1 MKLLKLGSMAK
12 KCVSVILA
20 TGMILSVLPQDM
32 RKMTASEKNVS
43 AAALRNP
50 RIEEDSSLDAGQKVT
65 WDCIYFGSY
74 PQTEIV
80 DKKENSGTYERTW
93 AETGDY
99 EIDAKT
105 YAKLTS
111 QTNWDSNGDAVIDG
125 TKYRRISADDV
136 VKVNNGV
143 SYFNWNNKND
153 ISYHYFRYDKIKWRV
168 LNVQGGEAFLLADK
182 VLECQSYHT
191 KNTAVTWEKSTL
203 RSFMNGKFLDCAFT
217 TEEEN
222 AIKKSDVKNNNN
234 LYKNTEGGNDT
245 QDKIFLP
252 SESEIHTDAAKSYG
266 FVSGRNIKDNARRSK
281 SSTYAKAEGVLS
293 DIEKDLAGNCSWWL
307 RSPGGD
313 TNIAARIFYDG
324 NANWS
329 AYVDEISGGGVRPAL
344 KLDISSENI
353 WTHAGTVSS
362 DGTFNSADIPT
373 GGDTDTGDKD
383 DDKVEIKQPEYKDK
397 ESANLPTPSSSVKIF
412 DKVSGNTNDPITQF
426 FPGDF
431 SIGFPMINTKAEVES
446 NEDGGYTLKMSMGTK
461 DNLFIG
467 SEKTWDKY
475 KKDIEDAFDNID
487 KQDTMKSLM
496 SAFNARQSSFT
507 ITSKFEAKP
516 KIQTLG
522 YYEMKC
528 DENGAIISDTG
539 KLVLTLEWKGS
550 KTQQCLTAP
559 IPIPYYIESSGSI
572 KAKGTASL
580 AKVKDSK
587 ATLAGSINLVPAFGI
602 GAGVGVSGVATL
614 GVSGDAS
621 LDWQLLPWTVGT
633 LSGSASVKAKIM
645 FVFDGSYTLAKV
657 TIPLWDTTSKKEK
670 SASETST
677 YGVKT
682 KAMKR
687 SSQLTLTDRSYQSK
701 TSAWNGNTAKMKAR
715 AAANTVVSVKEL
727 QSYIL
732 PNTMPKMVKYKD
744 DLILIFQSNDA
755 SRETQNS
762 VKLMYSVY
770 HNGSWSQPEA
780 FLDDGTLDT
789 FADIKQI
796 GDDVFVAWQ
805 KCSTTIGSGS
815 AEEQIK
821 SMVSASGIY
830 ISQYDPST
838 RSFEVKRKIVS
849 KNRAYIMPQLMDKNG
864 NAAFMWIEMELKN
877 PLTFEC
883 EKTIMT
889 SQCDN
894 GAWNIAIGPL
904 QKTNAYISEL
914 KGTYSKN
921 NGTYQAFYVG
931 IDEEQKTKLYYMNR
945 SNNDGMKQLT
955 DGNHNISNIS
965 ANPDEV
971 TYLEDGVLK
980 SYDINKEESQEITNS
995 DQPFTG
1001 ANAVQVSNGNKDVVI
1016 WMENDTIGCNF
1027 YSSVK
1032 TENGYSKPVNLY
1044 TKSGV
1049 LGNNFTAVM
1058 DDDGAWDIVFS
1069 ATDLQ
1074 DSEKTSMYHLHKKSE
1089 PKLVINDMIL
1099 DSEAMTEKGKQPISY
1114 TVTNNSEET
1123 LKSFELKVSN
1133 DDGTIL
1139 QKEVSC
1145 NLLPGESAFFEDTFT
1160 FDNLSKIENFTV
1172 QTVADGQT
1180 DTTNTQLKK
1189 EVSYCDL
1196 AISDVKKEIVK
1207 DGVKYTVTI
1216 KNEGQID
1223 TSGNLNIYADNQLS
1237 KKLETTEI
1245 KTVKA
1250 GEIREISVQYNTK
1263 DMKFDASQNA
1273 YCSMQVTANDKDSN
1287 NQNDFYYGVVYRWEL
1302 PGQNNISDCTVLLES
1317 DRYTPDGTAKTPEV
1331 TVKRGDLLLIKDTD
1345 YDVKYQNNI
1354 NAGIATVVITG
1365 KNRYKGTIEK
1375 KFQIGSGSTTGSETT
1390 KPGMSKPADSANDSG
1405 KKPSKTEKVQKI
1417 TKISIK
1423 GISNKIAAG
1432 TKIRLTA
1439 DIFPKQASNKKVTWR
1454 SSNSK
1459 IATVDAKGTVT
1470 IKKKTGKKTVTIMA
1484 YANDGSGKKAAF
1496 QIKVM
1501 KGIVKKISIKGKK
1514 TIKSGKTLKL
1524 KAKIKASK
1532 GANKKLLW
1540 TSSNTRY
1547 ADVSSTGKVKAYKAG
1562 KKKTVLI
1569 TAMATDGSGKK
1580 TRVKVKI
1587 K

>member
-1 MKLLKLGSMAK
+1 MQLLKFRSMAR

-32 RKMTASEKNVS
+32 RKMTVSEKNVS
-43 AAALRNP
+43 AATLRNP
-50 RIEEDSSLDAGQKVT
+50 RIEKDSSLDAGQKVT

-80 DKKENSGTYERTW
+80 DKKETSGTYQKSW

-99 EIDAKT
+99 EINGNA

-125 TKYRRISADDV
+125 TKYRRISADDMA
-136 VKVNNGV
+136 KVYNGAN
-143 SYFNWNNKND
+143 YFNWSDKND
-153 ISYHYFRYDKIKWRV
+153 TSYHYFRYDKIKWRV
-168 LNVQGGEAFLLADK
+168 LNVQGREAFLLADK

-266 FVSGRNIKDNARRSK
+266 FASGRKIKDNAKRSK
-281 SSTYAKAEGVLS
+281 SSTYAKAEGIYS
-293 DIEKDLAGNCSWWL
+293 DTDKDLAGNCSWWL

-329 AYVDEISGGGVRPAL
+329 AYVDTISGGGVRPAL
-344 KLDISSENI
+344 RLDISSENL
-353 WTHAGTVSS
+353 WSHAGTVSS
-362 DGTFNSADIPT
+362 DETFNSTDIPT

-383 DDKVEIKQPEYKDK
+383 DDKVEIKQPEYKNK
-397 ESANLPTPSSSVKIF
+397 ESANLPTMPSSMKIF

-446 NEDGGYTLKMSMGTK
+446 NEDGGYTLKMSMGSK
-461 DNLFIG
+461 DNLFTG

-475 KKDIEDAFDNID
+475 KKDIDDAFGNI
-487 KQDTMKSLM
+487 KKMDTMNSLM
-496 SAFNARQSSFT
+496 SAFNAKQASFT

-516 KIQTLG
+516 TIQVLG

-621 LDWQLLPWTVGT
+621 LDWQMLPWTVGT

-677 YGVKT
+677 YGAKT
-682 KAMKR
+682 KAMQE
-687 SSQLTLTDRSYQSK
+687 SSHLKLTDRSYQTK
-701 TSAWNGNTAKMKAR
+701 TSAWNGNTAKTKTR
-715 AAANTVVSVKEL
+715 AVTNTAVSVKEL

-732 PNTMPKMVKYKD
+732 PNTIPKMIKYQD
-744 DLILIFQSNDA
+744 DLIMIFQSNDA
-755 SRETQNS
+755 KRETQNS

-838 RSFEVKRKIVS
+838 RSFEVKRQIVN
-849 KNRAYIMPQLMDKNG
+849 KNRACIMPQLIDKNG
-864 NAAFMWIEMELKN
+864 NAAFMWIGMELKN

-914 KGTYSKN
+914 KGTYSKQ
-921 NGTYQAFYVG
+921 NGTYQAFFVG

-965 ANPDEV
+965 ASPDKV

-1016 WMENDTIGCNF
+1016 WMENDTIGCKF

-1049 LGNNFTAVM
+1049 SGNNFTAVM

-1123 LKSFELKVSN
+1123 LKSFELTISN
-1133 DDGTIL
+1133 DDGMIL

-1145 NLLPGESAFFEDTFT
+1145 SILPGESAFFEDTFT

-1172 QTVADGQT
+1172 QTIADGQT
-1180 DTTNTQLKK
+1180 DTTDTQLKK

-1216 KNEGQID
+1216 KNEGQTD
-1223 TSGNLNIYADNQLS
+1223 ASGNLNVYADNQLS
-1237 KKLETTEI
+1237 NKQETKEI

-1250 GEIREISVQYNTK
+1250 GESSEISVEYKTK

-1273 YCSMQVTANDKDSN
+1273 YCSMKVTANDKDSN
-1287 NQNDFYYGVVYRWEL
+1287 SQNDCYYGVVYRWEL
-1302 PGQNNISDCTVLLES
+1302 PGENNISDCTVILENE
-1317 DRYTPDGTAKTPEV
+1317 RYMPDGTAKTPEV
-1331 TVKRGDLLLIKDTD
+1331 TVKRGEMQLIKGVD

-1354 NAGIATVVITG
+1354 NAGTAIVIITG
-1365 KNRYKGTIEK
+1365 KNRYTGSIEK
-1375 KFQIGSGSTTGSETT
+1375 KFQIGSTNTAGSETT
-1390 KPGMSKPADSANDSG
+1390 NPGTTKPSDSANDSG
-1405 KKPSKTEKVQKI
+1405 QKPSGSENTKKI

-1423 GISNKIAAG
+1423 GISHKIAAG
-1432 TKIRLTA
+1432 TKILLTA
-1439 DIFPKQASNKKVTWR
+1439 DILPKQASNRKITWK
-1454 SSNSK
+1454 SSNPK
-1459 IATVDAKGTVT
+1459 IATVDAKGRVT
-1470 IKKKTGKKTVTIMA
+1470 IKKKTGKKAVTITA
-1484 YANDGSGKKAAF
+1484 SANDGSGKKAAF

-1514 TIKSGKTLKL
+1514 TVKAGKTLKL

-1532 GANKKLLW
+1532 GANKKLIW

-1547 ADVSSTGKVKAYKAG
+1547 ATVSPTGKVKAWKAG
-1562 KKKTVLI
+1562 KKKTVTI

-1580 TRVKVKI
+1580 ARIKI
-1587 K
+1587 KIK

>member
-1 MKLLKLGSMAK
+1 MNSLKSGSMAK
-12 KCVSVILA
+12 KCVSVIVV
-20 TGMILSVLPQDM
+20 TGMILSALPQNM

-43 AAALRNP
+43 AATLRNP
-50 RIEEDSSLDAGQKVT
+50 RIEEASSLDAGQKVT

-125 TKYRRISADDV
+125 TKYRRISADDIA
-136 VKVNNGV
+136 KVNSG
-143 SYFNWNNKND
+143 SAYFDWSDKKD
-153 ISYHYFRYDKIKWRV
+153 TPCHYFRYDKIKWRV
-168 LNVQGGEAFLLADK
+168 LDVQGGEAFLLADRA
-182 VLECQSYHT
+182 LDCQRYHT
-191 KNTAVTWEKSTL
+191 QNTSITWEKSTL
-203 RSFMNGKFLDCAFT
+203 RSFLNEKFLNCAFT
-217 TEEEN
+217 TSEQN
-222 AIKKSDVKNNNN
+222 VIKKSNVKNEDSLN
-234 LYKNTEGGNDT
+234 YQVKGGNDT
-245 QDKIFLP
+245 QDKIFLL
-252 SESEIHTDAAKSYG
+252 SESEIYTDAAKNYG
-266 FVSGRNIKDNARRSK
+266 FISDRKNKDNARRSK
-281 SSTYAKAEGVLS
+281 SSTYAKAMGAYTDVLNGF
-293 DIEKDLAGNCSWWL
+293 IGNCMWWL
-307 RSPGGD
+307 RSPGSSNSRA
-313 TNIAARIFYDG
+313 TAVFYEG
-324 NANWS
+324 NTDWQCTVNETTGAC
-329 AYVDEISGGGVRPAL
+329 VRPAL
-344 KLDISSENI
+344 KLDVSSDL

-362 DGTFNSADIPT
+362 DETFNNTDIPD
-373 GGDTDTGDKD
+373 GGDTDTGDKGN
-383 DDKVEIKQPEYKDK
+383 DKVEIKQPEYKDK
-397 ESANLPTPSSSVKIF
+397 ESANLPTLPSSMKLF
-412 DKVSGNTNDPITQF
+412 DKISGNTNDPITQF

-446 NEDGGYTLKMSMGTK
+446 NDDGGYTLKMSMGSK
-461 DNLFIG
+461 DNLFTG

-475 KKDIEDAFDNID
+475 KKDIDDAFGNI
-487 KQDTMKSLM
+487 KKTDTMNSLM
-496 SAFNARQSSFT
+496 SAFNAKQASFT

-516 KIQTLG
+516 TIQVLG

-539 KLVLTLEWKGS
+539 KLVLSLEWKGS

-572 KAKGTASL
+572 KAKGAGSL
-580 AKVKDSK
+580 EKVKDSK
-587 ATLAGSINLVPAFGI
+587 AAISGSINLVPAFSI

-621 LDWQLLPWTVGT
+621 LNWQLLPWTTGT

-657 TIPLWDTTSKKEK
+657 TLPLWDTTTKAKE
-670 SASETST
+670 SASQTST
-677 YGVKT
+677 YGAQT
-682 KAMKR
+682 KAIQE
-687 SSQLTLTDRSYQSK
+687 SSQLTLTDRSYQNK
-701 TSAWNGNTAKMKAR
+701 TSAWHGNTAQTKAR
-715 AAANTVVSVKEL
+715 AAADTAVSLKEL

-732 PNTMPKMVKYKD
+732 PNTIPKMIKYQD
-744 DLILIFQSNDA
+744 DLIMIFQSNDA
-755 SRETQNS
+755 KRETQNS

-770 HNGSWSQPEA
+770 HDGSWSQPEA

-838 RSFEVKRKIVS
+838 RSFEVKRQIVN
-849 KNRAYIMPQLMDKNG
+849 KNRAYIMPQLIDKNG

-894 GAWNIAIGPL
+894 GAWNIAIAPL

-914 KGTYSKN
+914 KGTYSKQ
-921 NGTYQAFYVG
+921 NGTYQAFFVG

-980 SYDINKEESQEITNS
+980 SYDINKGESQEITNS

-1016 WMENDTIGCNF
+1016 WMENDTTGCNF

-1049 LGNNFTAVM
+1049 SGNNFTAVM

-1099 DSEAMTEKGKQPISY
+1099 DSEAMTQKGKQPISY

-1123 LKSFELKVSN
+1123 LKSFELTISN

-1145 NLLPGESAFFEDTFT
+1145 SILPGESAFFEDTFT

-1172 QTVADGQT
+1172 QTIADGQT
-1180 DTTNTQLKK
+1180 DMTDTQLKK

-1216 KNEGQID
+1216 KNEGQTD
-1223 TSGNLNIYADNQLS
+1223 ASGNLKIYADNQLS
-1237 KKLETTEI
+1237 NKQETKEI

-1250 GEIREISVQYNTK
+1250 GESSEILVEYKTK

-1287 NQNDFYYGVVYRWEL
+1287 SQNDCYYGVVYRWEL
-1302 PGQNNISDCTVLLES
+1302 PGENDISDCTVTLEK
-1317 DRYTPDGTAKTPEV
+1317 DRYTPDATAKTPEV
-1331 TVKRGDLLLIKDTD
+1331 TVKRGELQLIKGVD
-1345 YDVKYQNNI
+1345 YDVNYQNNI
-1354 NAGIATVVITG
+1354 NAGTAVVIITG
-1365 KNRYKGTIEK
+1365 KNRYTGSIEK
-1375 KFQIGSGSTTGSETT
+1375 KFQIGSTNTAGSETT
-1390 KPGMSKPADSANDSG
+1390 NPGITKPSDSANDSG
-1405 KKPSKTEKVQKI
+1405 QKTSGSENTKKI

-1423 GISNKIAAG
+1423 GISRKIAAG
-1432 TKIRLTA
+1432 TKILLTA
-1439 DIFPKQASNKKVTWR
+1439 DILPKQASNQKITWK
-1454 SSNSK
+1454 SSNPK
-1459 IATVDAKGTVT
+1459 IATVDAKGRVT
-1470 IKKKTGKKTVTIMA
+1470 IKKKTGKKTVTITA
-1484 YANDGSGKKAAF
+1484 SANDGSGKKAAF
-1496 QIKVM
+1496 RIKVM

-1514 TIKSGKTLKL
+1514 TVKAGKTLKL
-1524 KAKIKASK
+1524 KAKIKTSK

-1547 ADVSSTGKVKAYKAG
+1547 AAVSSTGKVKAQKAG
-1562 KKKTVLI
+1562 KKKTVII

-1580 TRVKVKI
+1580 ARIKLKI

>member
-50 RIEEDSSLDAGQKVT
+50 RIEKDSSLDAGQKVT

-99 EIDAKT
+99 EVDAKT

-125 TKYRRISADDV
+125 TKYRRISADDIA
-136 VKVNNGV
+136 KVNNGA
-143 SYFNWNNKND
+143 SYFNWSDKND
-153 ISYHYFRYDKIKWRV
+153 TSYHYFRYDKIKWRV
-168 LNVQGGEAFLLADK
+168 LDVQGGEAFLLADR

-191 KNTAVTWEKSTL
+191 KETDVTWEKSAL

-222 AIKKSDVKNNNN
+222 VIKKSDVKNNNN
-234 LYKNTEGGNDT
+234 LYTNTQGGNDT
-245 QDKIFLP
+245 QDKIFLL
-252 SESEIHTDAAKSYG
+252 SESEIHTDTAKSYG
-266 FVSGRNIKDNARRSK
+266 FVNGRNTKDNARRSK
-281 SSTYAKAEGVLS
+281 SSTYAKAEGVFS
-293 DIEKDLAGNCSWWL
+293 DTDKDLAGNCSWWL

-313 TNIAARIFYDG
+313 TDIAARIFYDG

-329 AYVDEISGGGVRPAL
+329 AYVDETSGGGVRPAL
-344 KLDISSENI
+344 KLNISSGNL

-362 DGTFNSADIPT
+362 DGTFNSTDIPD

-397 ESANLPTPSSSVKIF
+397 ESANLPTPPSSIKIF

-446 NEDGGYTLKMSMGTK
+446 NDDGGYTLKMSMGSK
-461 DNLFIG
+461 DNLFTG

-475 KKDIEDAFDNID
+475 KKDIDDAFGNI
-487 KQDTMKSLM
+487 KKLDTMNSLM
-496 SAFNARQSSFT
+496 SAFNAKQASFT

-516 KIQTLG
+516 SIQVLG

-539 KLVLTLEWKGS
+539 KLVLSLEWKGS

-572 KAKGTASL
+572 KAKGAGSL
-580 AKVKDSK
+580 EKVKDSK
-587 ATLAGSINLVPAFGI
+587 AAISGSINLVPAFSI

-621 LDWQLLPWTVGT
+621 LDWQLLPWTTGT

-657 TIPLWDTTSKKEK
+657 TLPLWDTTTKAKE
-670 SASETST
+670 SASQTST
-677 YGVKT
+677 YGAQT
-682 KAMKR
+682 KAIQE
-687 SSQLTLTDRSYQSK
+687 SSQLTLTDRSYQDK
-701 TSAWNGNTAKMKAR
+701 TSAWHGNTAQTKAR
-715 AAANTVVSVKEL
+715 VAADTAVSLKEL

-732 PNTMPKMVKYKD
+732 PNTIPKMIKYQD
-744 DLILIFQSNDA
+744 DLIMIFQSNDA
-755 SRETQNS
+755 ERETQNS
-762 VKLMYSVY
+762 VKLMYSIY
-770 HNGSWSQPEA
+770 HDGSWSQPKA

-838 RSFEVKRKIVS
+838 RSFEVKRQIVN
-849 KNRAYIMPQLMDKNG
+849 KNRAYIMPQLIDKNG

-894 GAWNIAIGPL
+894 GAWNIAIAPL

-914 KGTYSKN
+914 KGTYSKQ
-921 NGTYQAFYVG
+921 NGTYQAFFVG
-931 IDEEQKTKLYYMNR
+931 IDEEQKTKLYYMNN

-980 SYDINKEESQEITNS
+980 SYDINKGESQEITNS
-995 DQPFTG
+995 EQPFTG

-1016 WMENDTIGCNF
+1016 WMENDTTGCNF

-1049 LGNNFTAVM
+1049 SGNNFTAVM

-1074 DSEKTSMYHLHKKSE
+1074 DSEKTSLYHLHKKSE

-1123 LKSFELKVSN
+1123 LKSFELTISN

-1145 NLLPGESAFFEDTFT
+1145 NILPGESAFFEDTFT

-1172 QTVADGQT
+1172 QTIADGQT
-1180 DTTNTQLKK
+1180 DMTDTQLKK

-1216 KNEGQID
+1216 KNEGQTD

-1237 KKLETTEI
+1237 NKQETKEI

-1250 GEIREISVQYNTK
+1250 GESSEISVEYKTK

-1287 NQNDFYYGVVYRWEL
+1287 SQNDCYYGVVYRWEL
-1302 PGQNNISDCTVLLES
+1302 PGENNISDCTVILENE
-1317 DRYTPDGTAKTPEV
+1317 RYTPDGTAKTPEV
-1331 TVKRGDLLLIKDTD
+1331 TVKRGELQLIKGVD

-1354 NAGIATVVITG
+1354 NAGTATVIITG
-1365 KNRYKGTIEK
+1365 KNRYTGSIK
-1375 KFQIGSGSTTGSETT
+1375 KNFQIGSTNTAGSGTTNPGIT
-1390 KPGMSKPADSANDSG
+1390 KPSDAANDSG
-1405 KKPSKTEKVQKI
+1405 QKPSGSEKTQKI

-1423 GISNKIAAG
+1423 GISHKIAAG
-1432 TKIRLTA
+1432 TKILLTA
-1439 DIFPKQASNKKVTWR
+1439 DILPKQASNQKITWK
-1454 SSNSK
+1454 SSNPK
-1459 IATVDAKGTVT
+1459 IATVDSKGRVT
-1470 IKKKTGKKTVTIMA
+1470 IKKKTGKKTVTITA
-1484 YANDGSGKKAAF
+1484 AANDGSGKKAAF
-1496 QIKVM
+1496 RIKVM

-1514 TIKSGKTLKL
+1514 TVKAGKTLKL

-1547 ADVSSTGKVKAYKAG
+1547 AAVSSTGKVKAQKAG
-1562 KKKTVLI
+1562 KKKTVII

-1580 TRVKVKI
+1580 ARIKLKI